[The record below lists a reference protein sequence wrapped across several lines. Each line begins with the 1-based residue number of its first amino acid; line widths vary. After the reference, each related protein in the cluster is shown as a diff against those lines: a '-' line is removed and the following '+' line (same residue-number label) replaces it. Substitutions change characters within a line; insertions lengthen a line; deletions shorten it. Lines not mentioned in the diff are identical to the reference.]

1 MAYITKMV
9 RDMGERVVTPEEVAR
24 FAAIIRE
31 EHSLRHIQNPG
42 EASDED
48 IQKMLDTL
56 RQRKK
61 DH

>member
-1 MAYITKMV
+1 
-9 RDMGERVVTPEEVAR
+9 VAR

-42 EASDED
+42 DVSDED

-56 RQRKK
+56 RKRKK
-61 DH
+61 DAEDKRKDGNRYE